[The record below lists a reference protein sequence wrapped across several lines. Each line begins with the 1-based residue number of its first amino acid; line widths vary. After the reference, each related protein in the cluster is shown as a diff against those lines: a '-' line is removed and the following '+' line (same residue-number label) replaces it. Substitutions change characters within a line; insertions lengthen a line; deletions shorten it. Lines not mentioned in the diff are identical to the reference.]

1 MLNSAKNILWIDIS
15 EYTSR
20 NTNTN
25 TIIVTFMHKR
35 AVKYGSSQ
43 PCLCVSCFGEK
54 KQGVRFLLFGV
65 HCLVE
70 VPQFKR
76 SVLRGR
82 QQHGLAGVKG
92 QRSDGSRSGFVA

>member
-43 PCLCVSCFGEK
+43 PLFVCLALE
-54 KQGVRFLLFGV
+54 
-65 HCLVE
+65 
-70 VPQFKR
+70 KR
-76 SVLRGR
+76 SRVCASYFLECIALLRFHSLSVPSSEADSSTAWLG
-82 QQHGLAGVKG
+82 
-92 QRSDGSRSGFVA
+92 